1 MNFNSLLFADSLE
14 QKGFSVEQAKGI
26 APGTY
31 FSCGAFECFD
41 IEKLATKDEIKHLA
55 TKEDLARSIHTLF
68 MQLLG
73 VIIGVQTVM
82 IGLMFFLHR

>member
-1 MNFNSLLFADSLE
+1 MKFNSLLFADSLE

-31 FSCGAFECFD
+31 FPCGAFECFD

>member
-1 MNFNSLLFADSLE
+1 MKFNSSLFADSLE

-26 APGTY
+26 AYGD
-31 FSCGAFECFD
+31 FECFD

-55 TKEDLARSIHTLF
+55 TKEDLARSINTLF

>member
-1 MNFNSLLFADSLE
+1 MKFNSLQFADSLE
-14 QKGFSVEQAKGI
+14 EKRFSPDQVKGI
-26 APGTY
+26 AY
-31 FSCGAFECFD
+31 GAFECFD

-55 TKEDLARSIHTLF
+55 TKEDLVQYIHTLF
-68 MQLLG
+68 CQLLG

>member
-1 MNFNSLLFADSLE
+1 MKFNSLLFADSLE

-26 APGTY
+26 AQGTY
-31 FSCGAFECFD
+31 FSCGVFECFD

-82 IGLMFFLHR
+82 IGLMFFLHQ

>member
-1 MNFNSLLFADSLE
+1 MKFNSLLFADSLE

-55 TKEDLARSIHTLF
+55 TKKISQDLSTLCSCNYWVSSLECK
-68 MQLLG
+68 Q
-73 VIIGVQTVM
+73 
-82 IGLMFFLHR
+82 

>member
-1 MNFNSLLFADSLE
+1 MKFNSLLFADSLE

-26 APGTY
+26 ASDTY
-31 FSCGAFECFD
+31 FSCGAFKCFD

>member
-1 MNFNSLLFADSLE
+1 MKFNSSLFADSLE
-14 QKGFSVEQAKGI
+14 QKGFSAEQAKGI
-26 APGTY
+26 AY
-31 FSCGAFECFD
+31 GAFECFD

-55 TKEDLARSIHTLF
+55 TKEDLARSINTLF

>member
-1 MNFNSLLFADSLE
+1 MNLLIC
-14 QKGFSVEQAKGI
+14 FSIIKSIRFHFDNQAKGI
-26 APGTY
+26 AY
-31 FSCGAFECFD
+31 GAFECFD
-41 IEKLATKDEIKHLA
+41 IEKLATKDEIKRLA